1 VSAIVL
7 ADEGEGQTA
16 ISLSAVQSLEVILD
30 MYVNKSETLSH
41 DVIPVSFVL
50 RMAMATRNS
59 V

>member
-1 VSAIVL
+1 MSAIVL
-7 ADEGEGQTA
+7 ADEGERHTA
-16 ISLSAVQSLEVILD
+16 MSLSAVHSLEVILD
-30 MYVNKSETLSH
+30 MYVNKSETLSQ